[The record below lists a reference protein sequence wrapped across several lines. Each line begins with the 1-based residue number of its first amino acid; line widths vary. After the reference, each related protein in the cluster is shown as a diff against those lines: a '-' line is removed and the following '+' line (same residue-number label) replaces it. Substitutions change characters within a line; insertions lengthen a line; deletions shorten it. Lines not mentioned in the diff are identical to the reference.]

1 MDGVINTKL
10 SGVLA
15 SGKSF
20 TSVRCDHL
28 GDPFA
33 LYICNSFGCPDW
45 GKDVPEGIRVTK
57 VNSYSLNIKA
67 RDSLLINSGTKAWQL
82 KLEDYIHG
90 STLDCFQ
97 MHVDLNVLLSMIA
110 RNIVSDYLNAHLY
123 EI

>member
-33 LYICNSFGCPDW
+33 LYICNSFGFPDW

-67 RDSLLINSGTKAWQL
+67 RDSLLIQSVSGKWQL
-82 KLEDYIHG
+82 KLDDYVHG
-90 STLDCFQ
+90 SILDCCQ
-97 MHVDLNVLLSMIA
+97 LHVDLNVLLSMIA
-110 RNIVSDYLNAHLY
+110 GGVESDFLLVHRYKD
-123 EI
+123 